1 MRSNSSRRWFLE
13 KRLQILQKLNDVAWA
28 LRMMPFGKELLRL
41 TGEEIDD
48 VERLIT
54 EKETIGKVKGKN
66 SGQSV
71 SQNGQS
77 RDSGGK
83 DKQRAKDAED
93 DRSPAKAHD
102 RGKSATPE
110 EPHNGMMS
118 GGANPGA
125 TSTNRLDGPPLPHE
139 SPDRFTQIILTSP
152 LSSGGGELAA
162 FWSLLRIYDWERE
175 KGGLDHLLA
184 NSSEGHKRAS
194 PRRRRKSRG
203 STLRGRH
210 APDAPNTQDPTETNA
225 TRDLAMNRT
234 VGRRQARHPDPRD
247 MSEAQRRKHMY
258 LQQPVREPSL
268 GSSEE
273 NSTFTPAAPEATPH
287 VGQVDRQEQ
296 WQTQAVPPGPYPA
309 PRRPRR
315 EQRRA
320 EEIGSASAT
329 QVASQA
335 LQRNGSQAVAF
346 NNAAAPPS
354 PPVSVVSLGDEAGR
368 HWREV
373 ETHEQAQA
381 EQRRSRP
388 PSFSSGG
395 SAAMRG
401 LRVGG
406 RPSRNRMSVPLDHPT
421 IQHWLEV
428 EQHER
433 AQAVDMQAHPPPYV
447 VAGDTSGT
455 PEGNPSTP
463 AAVAPNALS
472 RAAQE
477 PQQEAVECE
486 ARERAE
492 AARAGT
498 QRPPPSQLAGRGNSV
513 SGTNAP
519 SVSAGVREGPAARA
533 TGAATTLQSSRAPSQ
548 MPVRRPNQA
557 PPRSLN
563 RVPRLPE
570 ATDTSDSEE
579 EDEAESSENENGD
592 SDSSTT
598 AQVTYAPVAILRG
611 QNGGR

>member
-1 MRSNSSRRWFLE
+1 
-13 KRLQILQKLNDVAWA
+13 
-28 LRMMPFGKELLRL
+28 
-41 TGEEIDD
+41 
-48 VERLIT
+48 
-54 EKETIGKVKGKN
+54 
-66 SGQSV
+66 
-71 SQNGQS
+71 
-77 RDSGGK
+77 
-83 DKQRAKDAED
+83 
-93 DRSPAKAHD
+93 
-102 RGKSATPE
+102 
-110 EPHNGMMS
+110 
-118 GGANPGA
+118 
-125 TSTNRLDGPPLPHE
+125 
-139 SPDRFTQIILTSP
+139 
-152 LSSGGGELAA
+152 
-162 FWSLLRIYDWERE
+162 RE